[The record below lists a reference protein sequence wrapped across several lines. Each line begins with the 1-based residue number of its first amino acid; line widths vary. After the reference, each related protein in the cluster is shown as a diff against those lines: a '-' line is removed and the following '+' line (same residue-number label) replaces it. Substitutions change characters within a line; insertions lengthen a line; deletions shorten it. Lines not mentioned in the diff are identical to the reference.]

1 MDCTAALRGREFWGM
16 NLISKLPSVT
26 NDETP
31 ERLDGKQ
38 ASFSLGASQQLA
50 GRQTPRGRQEAEACL
65 LGPQV
70 P

>member
-1 MDCTAALRGREFWGM
+1 M
-16 NLISKLPSVT
+16 NLISKLPSVN
-26 NDETP
+26 NDENP

-50 GRQTPRGRQEAEACL
+50 ERQTPRGRQEAEARL

>member
-1 MDCTAALRGREFWGM
+1 MEATDSTTRYGLHSCSGV
-16 NLISKLPSVT
+16 LIMMRI
-26 NDETP
+26 P

-38 ASFSLGASQQLA
+38 ALPWVASQQLA
-50 GRQTPRGRQEAEACL
+50 ERQTPRGRQEAEARL